1 MSFTPGPP
9 PPPQQRRLAEFS
21 TILGDFK
28 LAVNVW
34 ETIRKEGHGG
44 SDILPLLLSPSP
56 ALQLHV
62 SNALASIHPTASEP
76 PVSAQ
81 LRALLYAV
89 RWEIG
94 LGLPD
99 FISDTL
105 EGERWLVWAAG
116 NVSTPSSAITIIEFP
131 LV

>member
-1 MSFTPGPP
+1 M
-9 PPPQQRRLAEFS
+9 
-21 TILGDFK
+21 
-28 LAVNVW
+28 NVW
-34 ETIRKEGHGG
+34 ETIRKEGLGG

-56 ALQLHV
+56 ALQLHA
-62 SNALASIHPTASEP
+62 SNALMGLNPNAGEP

-94 LGLPD
+94 IGLPD
-99 FISDTL
+99 FVSDIM

-116 NVSTPSSAITIIEFP
+116 TVRFLLLQKLSYQCINSSQTRH
-131 LV
+131 LLLCYWGTLL